1 LIRPT
6 RWSDL
11 FTEDPLFYMRLSLSL
26 DSALSQGKAPQFTDL
41 PLWAMGSS
49 LDSLL
54 STIPMSLDFLTP
66 WMQQGTTYDADEL
79 RFIEV
84 NDEDEGVDGD
94 QCKALV
100 F

>member
-1 LIRPT
+1 
-6 RWSDL
+6 
-11 FTEDPLFYMRLSLSL
+11 
-26 DSALSQGKAPQFTDL
+26 
-41 PLWAMGSS
+41 
-49 LDSLL
+49 
-54 STIPMSLDFLTP
+54 LDFLTP